1 MSLAVPTA
9 LFLGLIAL
17 PILLLYVLKVRLRRI
32 PVSTNLFWKQ
42 MFDEKPPR
50 AWWRKLRHLVSLLAQ
65 LLILALLVFAVAD
78 PFFSWQSNNARRI
91 VLVMDTS
98 ASMQAAD
105 VKPSRFEAA
114 KQAAL
119 KVLDGVR
126 ESDSVAIVSASNR
139 PEVVLGMGGHVPT
152 LKAAINDL
160 QPSDSVASLDQAI
173 GLAKQLIGDHP
184 HGQVIVMTDG
194 CADRADKNVK
204 VEQLD
209 SLPEKNVVAASP
221 DSEAKDSAAK
231 DGATKDSATKDGSDK
246 GDNAKDD
253 ASKEEKQAN
262 GSSQLADKDEPK
274 ADATKETLDTK
285 PAQKIDI
292 QYVQFASQASN
303 VGITQFQARRSLV
316 DALGYQILVSVLNA
330 SDNEIQCRLDLELD
344 NVPVDVLPL
353 TLKPG
358 ESWTRTLEKTSLEG
372 GTLSASLSK
381 IRLASESE
389 PQSTTEKSKSS
400 QAKSREGNSND
411 SANSD
416 NVATE
421 VNQLVVDDRAWAI
434 VPPRKIQ
441 NVLVV
446 SPGNLF
452 LQKVFEANQLVKL
465 TVAKELPTQWPADT
479 IVVCHKLVPE
489 KLPPGNLLI
498 IDPESSCDLW
508 TTGASIENPIITQ
521 QDDKSPLMTHL
532 RLDNVLMPDARQLTF
547 AQDAKIIK
555 LASTVT
561 GDTVFAAQSNEQSK
575 RLILSLN
582 LEKSDLTFRTA
593 FPILVSN
600 SLNWFSGG
608 SGQLEMAIAAGGN
621 AKLAESSVNESSGI
635 DAASTTPANQ
645 PAEKSAE
652 TTKATSEKIVAN
664 ETQSRWLVSP
674 QKTVQLLGGG
684 ITGPLQ
690 KVGVWS
696 VATGIAPSRSKAQAE
711 DPLSGGTV
719 LQSIAVNLASAEETD
734 LRPNT
739 DPSQATA
746 ELQASW
752 FTRPL
757 WFYLAALVCILSVVE
772 WCLYQRRI
780 IT

>member
-17 PILLLYVLKVRLRRI
+17 PILLLYILKVRLRRI

-78 PFFSWQSNNARRI
+78 PFFSWQSNNVRRI
-91 VLVMDTS
+91 VIVMDTS

-105 VKPSRFEAA
+105 IKPSRFEAA

-194 CADRADKNVK
+194 CADRVDKNIK

-209 SLPEKNVVAASP
+209 SLPEKNAVAASP
-221 DSEAKDSAAK
+221 DSEAKDIATKDSAAK
-231 DGATKDSATKDGSDK
+231 DGSDKDGSDK

-253 ASKEEKQAN
+253 TSKEEKQAN
-262 GSSQLADKDEPK
+262 DSGQLADKDESK
-274 ADATKETLDTK
+274 ADATKETPDTK

-316 DALGYQILVSVLNA
+316 DALGYQVLVSVLNA
-330 SDNEIQCRLDLELD
+330 SDNAIQCRLDLELD

-381 IRLASESE
+381 IRLSSESE
-389 PQSTTEKSKSS
+389 ASQSVTEKSKSS

-411 SANSD
+411 SANGENS
-416 NVATE
+416 ATV

-465 TVAKELPTQWPADT
+465 TVAKELPTQWPANT
-479 IVVCHKLVPE
+479 IIVFHKLVPE
-489 KLPPGNLLI
+489 KLPPGDLLI

-508 TTGASIENPIITQ
+508 AAGASLENPIITQ

-561 GDTVFAAQSNEQSK
+561 GDTVFAAQCIPMN
-575 RLILSLN
+575 
-582 LEKSDLTFRTA
+582 
-593 FPILVSN
+593 
-600 SLNWFSGG
+600 
-608 SGQLEMAIAAGGN
+608 
-621 AKLAESSVNESSGI
+621 
-635 DAASTTPANQ
+635 
-645 PAEKSAE
+645 
-652 TTKATSEKIVAN
+652 
-664 ETQSRWLVSP
+664 
-674 QKTVQLLGGG
+674 
-684 ITGPLQ
+684 
-690 KVGVWS
+690 
-696 VATGIAPSRSKAQAE
+696 SRS
-711 DPLSGGTV
+711 D
-719 LQSIAVNLASAEETD
+719 
-734 LRPNT
+734 
-739 DPSQATA
+739 
-746 ELQASW
+746 
-752 FTRPL
+752 
-757 WFYLAALVCILSVVE
+757 
-772 WCLYQRRI
+772 
-780 IT
+780 

>member
-1 MSLAVPTA
+1 MSLAFPTA
-9 LFLGLIAL
+9 LLLGLIAL

-91 VLVMDTS
+91 VLVMDSS

-160 QPSDSVASLDQAI
+160 QPSDGVASLDQAI

-194 CADRADKNVK
+194 CADRVDKSLK

-209 SLPEKNVVAASP
+209 SLPEKNAVASSP
-221 DSEAKDSAAK
+221 NSEAKDDSTKEDAAK
-231 DGATKDSATKDGSDK
+231 D
-246 GDNAKDD
+246 N
-253 ASKEEKQAN
+253 N
-262 GSSQLADKDEPK
+262 SSQLADKVESK
-274 ADATKETLDTK
+274 AEATKETKVDSTAQTEDTT
-285 PAQKIDI
+285 PAQKIDV

-330 SDNEIQCRLDLELD
+330 SDNEIQCRLDVELD
-344 NVPVDVLPL
+344 SVPVDVLPL
-353 TLKPG
+353 TLKAG

-372 GTLSASLSK
+372 GTLSATLGK

-389 PQSTTEKSKSS
+389 PQSTTEASKSS
-400 QAKSREGNSND
+400 QANSRPSNSNN
-411 SANSD
+411 SANGD
-416 NVATE
+416 AVATAE
-421 VNQLVVDDRAWAI
+421 NQLVVDDRAWAI

-465 TVAKELPTQWPADT
+465 TVVKELPTQWPADT

-489 KLPPGNLLI
+489 KLPSGHLLI

-508 TTGASIENPIITQ
+508 TAGASLENPIITQ

-561 GDTVFAAQSNEQSK
+561 GDTVFAAQTNVQANEQSK
-575 RLILSLN
+575 RLILSVN
-582 LEKSDLTFRTA
+582 LEKSDLAFRTA

-600 SLNWFSGG
+600 SLSWFSGG

-621 AKLAESSVNESSGI
+621 AKLTESSATETTAFDSS
-635 DAASTTPANQ
+635 STPTADTP
-645 PAEKSAE
+645 AE
-652 TTKATSEKIVAN
+652 TTKTIGDNKLTT
-664 ETQSRWLVSP
+664 ETQQRWLVSP

-690 KVGVWS
+690 KVGVWN
-696 VATGIAPSRSKAQAE
+696 VATGLEPGGSMAQAE
-711 DPLSGGTV
+711 DPLTRGTV
-719 LQSIAVNLASAEETD
+719 LQSIAVNLASAGETD

-739 DPSQATA
+739 DPSQAVA

>member
-1 MSLAVPTA
+1 MSLAFPTA
-9 LFLGLIAL
+9 LLLGLIAL

-91 VLVMDTS
+91 VLVMDSS

-152 LKAAINDL
+152 LKAAINDM
-160 QPSDSVASLDQAI
+160 QPSDGVASLDQAI

-184 HGQVIVMTDG
+184 NGQVIVMTDG
-194 CADRADKNVK
+194 CADRVDKSLK

-209 SLPEKNVVAASP
+209 SLPDKNAVASSP
-221 DSEAKDSAAK
+221 NSD
-231 DGATKDSATKDGSDK
+231 TKDDSTKE
-246 GDNAKDD
+246 DNAKDD
-253 ASKEEKQAN
+253 KN
-262 GSSQLADKDEPK
+262 SQIADKVESN
-274 ADATKETLDTK
+274 AESNVEATKEAKLDSTAKTEDAK
-285 PAQKIDI
+285 PAAKIDV

-344 NVPVDVLPL
+344 SVPVDVLPL

-358 ESWTRTLEKTSLEG
+358 EVWTRTLEKTSLEG
-372 GTLSASLSK
+372 GTLTASLGK

-389 PQSTTEKSKSS
+389 ESQSISEKSKSS
-400 QAKSREGNSND
+400 QANSRQGKSND
-411 SANSD
+411 SANGD
-416 NVATE
+416 AVATA

-465 TVAKELPTQWPADT
+465 TVVKELPTQWPADT
-479 IVVCHKLVPE
+479 IIVCHKLVPE
-489 KLPPGNLLI
+489 KLPPGHLLI

-508 TTGASIENPIITQ
+508 TSGASLENPIITQ

-547 AQDAKIIK
+547 APDAKIIK
-555 LASTVT
+555 LANTVT

-575 RLILSLN
+575 RLILSVN
-582 LEKSDLTFRTA
+582 LEKSDLAFRTA

-600 SLNWFSGG
+600 SLSWFSGG

-621 AKLAESSVNESSGI
+621 AKLTESSATEATAIDTSSK
-635 DAASTTPANQ
+635 TT
-645 PAEKSAE
+645 AE
-652 TTKATSEKIVAN
+652 TTKTTGDKKLAT
-664 ETQSRWLVSP
+664 ETQQRWLVSP
-674 QKTVQLLGGG
+674 QKTVQQLGGG

-696 VATGIAPSRSKAQAE
+696 VATGIAPSGSMAPVE
-711 DPLSGGTV
+711 DLLSRGTV
-719 LQSIAVNLASAEETD
+719 LQSIAVNLANAGETD
-734 LRPNT
+734 LRPIA

-746 ELQASW
+746 ELQASL

>member
-1 MSLAVPTA
+1 MSLAFPTA
-9 LFLGLIAL
+9 LLLGLIAL

-91 VLVMDTS
+91 VLVMDSS

-160 QPSDSVASLDQAI
+160 QPSDGVASLDQAI

-194 CADRADKNVK
+194 CADRVDKSLK

-209 SLPEKNVVAASP
+209 SLPEKNAVAASP
-221 DSEAKDSAAK
+221 NSESSSSEGPKSEAPNSEAKDGSTKEDAAK
-231 DGATKDSATKDGSDK
+231 DD
-246 GDNAKDD
+246 
-253 ASKEEKQAN
+253 
-262 GSSQLADKDEPK
+262 GSSQLADKVESN
-274 ADATKETLDTK
+274 AEATKETKVDSTAQTEDTK
-285 PAQKIDI
+285 QAQKIDV

-330 SDNEIQCRLDLELD
+330 SDNEIQCRLDVELD
-344 NVPVDVLPL
+344 SVPVDVLPL

-372 GTLSASLSK
+372 GTLSASLGK

-389 PQSTTEKSKSS
+389 QSTTEVSKSS
-400 QAKSREGNSND
+400 QANSRQSNSND
-411 SANSD
+411 SANGD
-416 NVATE
+416 AGATA

-465 TVAKELPTQWPADT
+465 TVVKELPTQWPADT

-489 KLPPGNLLI
+489 KLPPGHLLI

-508 TTGASIENPIITQ
+508 TAGASLENPIITQ

-561 GDTVFAAQSNEQSK
+561 GDTVFAAQTNVSANVQANEQSK
-575 RLILSLN
+575 RLILSVN
-582 LEKSDLTFRTA
+582 LEKSDLAFRTA

-600 SLNWFSGG
+600 SLSWFSGG

-621 AKLAESSVNESSGI
+621 AKLKESSAAESTAIDSS
-635 DAASTTPANQ
+635 STATV
-645 PAEKSAE
+645 E
-652 TTKATSEKIVAN
+652 TTKAPLTT
-664 ETQSRWLVSP
+664 ETQQRWLVSP

-696 VATGIAPSRSKAQAE
+696 IATGLEPGGSKAPAE
-711 DPLSGGTV
+711 DPLSSGTV
-719 LQSIAVNLASAEETD
+719 LQSIAVNLASAGETD

-739 DPSQATA
+739 DPSQAAA

-757 WFYLAALVCILSVVE
+757 WFYLAALVCILSLVE

>member
-1 MSLAVPTA
+1 MSLAFPTA
-9 LFLGLIAL
+9 LLLGLIAL

-50 AWWRKLRHLVSLLAQ
+50 AWWRKLRHLVSLLVQ

-91 VLVMDTS
+91 VLVMDSS

-126 ESDSVAIVSASNR
+126 DNDSVAIVSASNR

-160 QPSDSVASLDQAI
+160 QPTDGVASLDQAI

-194 CADRADKNVK
+194 CADRVDKSLK

-209 SLPEKNVVAASP
+209 SLSERNEVVASP
-221 DSEAKDSAAK
+221 NSETHSSDMSSSEEPKSDAK
-231 DGATKDSATKDGSDK
+231 DGSTKE
-246 GDNAKDD
+246 NVVKDD
-253 ASKEEKQAN
+253 N
-262 GSSQLADKDEPK
+262 SSPLADKAESQSE
-274 ADATKETLDTK
+274 ATKEAKLDSTAQTDTQ
-285 PAQKIDI
+285 PAQKVDV

-344 NVPVDVLPL
+344 SVPVDVLPL

-358 ESWTRTLEKTSLEG
+358 ETWTRTLEKTSLEG
-372 GTLSASLSK
+372 GTLTASLSK

-389 PQSTTEKSKSS
+389 ESESISEKSKSS
-400 QAKSREGNSND
+400 PASSRQSNSNE
-411 SANSD
+411 SANG
-416 NVATE
+416 NAVATA

-489 KLPPGNLLI
+489 KLPAGHLLI

-508 TTGASIENPIITQ
+508 TAGASLENPIITQ

-561 GDTVFAAQSNEQSK
+561 GDTVFAAQTNVQANEQSK
-575 RLILSLN
+575 RLILSVN
-582 LEKSDLTFRTA
+582 LEKSDLAFRTA

-600 SLNWFSGG
+600 SLSWFSGG

-621 AKLAESSVNESSGI
+621 AKLTESNAADSTAIESSSTNPAESTK
-635 DAASTTPANQ
+635 TTGDI
-645 PAEKSAE
+645 KL
-652 TTKATSEKIVAN
+652 AT

-674 QKTVQLLGGG
+674 QKTVQQLGGG

-696 VATGIAPSRSKAQAE
+696 VATGLDPEGSMAPAE
-711 DPLSGGTV
+711 DLLSRGNV
-719 LQSIAVNLASAEETD
+719 LQSFAVNLASAQETD

-739 DPSQATA
+739 DPTMATA

>member
-1 MSLAVPTA
+1 MSLAFPTA
-9 LFLGLIAL
+9 LLLGLIAL

-91 VLVMDTS
+91 VLVMDSS

-160 QPSDSVASLDQAI
+160 QPSDGVASLDQAI

-194 CADRADKNVK
+194 CADRVDKSLK

-221 DSEAKDSAAK
+221 DSEAKDSAAI
-231 DGATKDSATKDGSDK
+231 DGSNK
-246 GDNAKDD
+246 GDKAKDD
-253 ASKEEKQAN
+253 TTKEEKQAN
-262 GSSQLADKDEPK
+262 NSSQLADKDESK
-274 ADATKETLDTK
+274 ADATKETPDAK
-285 PAQKIDI
+285 PAQKIDV
-292 QYVQFASQASN
+292 QYVQFAAQASN

-344 NVPVDVLPL
+344 SVPVDVLPL
-353 TLKPG
+353 TLKAG

-372 GTLSASLSK
+372 GTLSASLGK

-389 PQSTTEKSKSS
+389 QSTTEVSKSS
-400 QAKSREGNSND
+400 QANSRQSNSND
-411 SANSD
+411 TPNGDA
-416 NVATE
+416 VATS
-421 VNQLVVDDRAWAI
+421 VNQLIVDDRAWAI

-465 TVAKELPTQWPADT
+465 TVVKELPTQWPADT

-489 KLPPGNLLI
+489 KLPTGHLLI

-508 TTGASIENPIITQ
+508 TAGASLENPIITQ

-547 AQDAKIIK
+547 TQDAKIIK

-561 GDTVFAAQSNEQSK
+561 GDTVFAAQTNVSANEQSK
-575 RLILSLN
+575 RLILSVN
-582 LEKSDLTFRTA
+582 LEKSDLAFRTA

-600 SLNWFSGG
+600 SLSWFSGG

-621 AKLAESSVNESSGI
+621 AKLTESSATESKAI
-635 DAASTTPANQ
+635 DSSSSPTAETPAD
-645 PAEKSAE
+645 
-652 TTKATSEKIVAN
+652 TTKATGDNKLAT
-664 ETQSRWLVSP
+664 ETQQRWLVSP

-696 VATGIAPSRSKAQAE
+696 VATGLEPGESKAPAE
-711 DPLSGGTV
+711 DPLSRGTV
-719 LQSIAVNLASAEETD
+719 LQSIAVNLASAGETD

>member
-1 MSLAVPTA
+1 MSLAFPTA
-9 LFLGLIAL
+9 LLLGLIAL

-91 VLVMDTS
+91 VLVMDSS

-152 LKAAINDL
+152 LKAAIHDL
-160 QPSDSVASLDQAI
+160 QPSDGVASLDQAI

-194 CADRADKNVK
+194 CADRVDKSLK

-209 SLPEKNVVAASP
+209 SLPEKNAVASSP
-221 DSEAKDSAAK
+221 NSETPKSDSPNSEAKD
-231 DGATKDSATKDGSDK
+231 GSTNE
-246 GDNAKDD
+246 GVAKDD
-253 ASKEEKQAN
+253 KN
-262 GSSQLADKDEPK
+262 SQLADKVESK
-274 ADATKETLDTK
+274 AEATKETKVDSTAQTEDTK
-285 PAQKIDI
+285 QAQKIDV

-330 SDNEIQCRLDLELD
+330 SDNEIQCRLDVELD
-344 NVPVDVLPL
+344 SVPVDVLPL
-353 TLKPG
+353 TLKAG
-358 ESWTRTLEKTSLEG
+358 ESWTRTLEKTSLKG
-372 GTLSASLSK
+372 GTLSALLSK

-400 QAKSREGNSND
+400 QANSRQSNSND
-411 SANSD
+411 TANGD
-416 NVATE
+416 TAATA

-465 TVAKELPTQWPADT
+465 TVVKELPTQWPADT

-489 KLPPGNLLI
+489 KLPLGHLLI

-508 TTGASIENPIITQ
+508 TAGASLENPIITQ

-561 GDTVFAAQSNEQSK
+561 GDTVFAAQTNVSANVQANEQSK
-575 RLILSLN
+575 RLILSVN
-582 LEKSDLTFRTA
+582 LEKSDLAFRTA

-600 SLNWFSGG
+600 SLSWFSGG

-621 AKLAESSVNESSGI
+621 AKLTESSATETTAFDSS
-635 DAASTTPANQ
+635 STPTADTPA
-645 PAEKSAE
+645 E
-652 TTKATSEKIVAN
+652 TAKTIGDNKLTT
-664 ETQSRWLVSP
+664 ETQQRWLVSP

-696 VATGIAPSRSKAQAE
+696 VATGLEPDGSKATAE
-711 DPLSGGTV
+711 DPLSRGTV
-719 LQSIAVNLASAEETD
+719 LQSIAVNLASAGETD